1 MKPQETNN
9 PDLLEEKTADA
20 TTTAAPAD
28 EKADAPA
35 TQTDATPSTNDLAAT
50 EGDLI
55 ASEKADTPSQK
66 ADTPSQKAD
75 NSSEKAEKETDE
87 SLPELRKLVQEEDSL
102 TGISLKALM
111 GGDFFGSNWFRKQL
125 LYVFFVAFLCILYI
139 TNRYS
144 YQEELINKR
153 VLTIRLEDRH
163 KRAVVAESELTYFCR
178 RAHIQS
184 LINDSTLKMSR
195 ENYYYLNVPPAN
207 PQTADGDGAK

>member
-35 TQTDATPSTNDLAAT
+35 TQTDTTPSTNDLAAT

-55 ASEKADTPSQK
+55 ANEKSDNPSQ
-66 ADTPSQKAD
+66 
-75 NSSEKAEKETDE
+75 KAEKETDE

>member
-9 PDLLEEKTADA
+9 PDLLEAKTADA

-55 ASEKADTPSQK
+55 ANENTDTSSQ
-66 ADTPSQKAD
+66 
-75 NSSEKAEKETDE
+75 KAEKEADE

>member
-28 EKADAPA
+28 EKADASA

-50 EGDLI
+50 EGGLI
-55 ASEKADTPSQK
+55 ANEKADTP
-66 ADTPSQKAD
+66 
-75 NSSEKAEKETDE
+75 SEKAEKETDE

-163 KRAVVAESELTYFCR
+163 KRVVVAESELTYFCR

>member
-35 TQTDATPSTNDLAAT
+35 TQTDATPSTNDLAAP
-50 EGDLI
+50 EGDLN
-55 ASEKADTPSQK
+55 ANEKADTPSQK
-66 ADTPSQKAD
+66 ADTPS
-75 NSSEKAEKETDE
+75 EKAEKEADE

>member
-28 EKADAPA
+28 EKVDAPA
-35 TQTDATPSTNDLAAT
+35 TQTDATPSTNDSAAT
-50 EGDLI
+50 EGDLN
-55 ASEKADTPSQK
+55 ANEKADTPSQK
-66 ADTPSQKAD
+66 A
-75 NSSEKAEKETDE
+75 EKEADE